1 MSGTKSDYLTKQILH
16 SMTVNDAISKLRVM
30 LGAATEEVKG
40 VKMEEEVK
48 EEVKVTMAEATLVD
62 GTEVYTEGELEA
74 GAILFVRAGEGVSED
89 PFAPAGIHET
99 TDGLLITVGENGE
112 ITSVEDKSPEVEA
125 SEEEKK
131 EVEMEEEI
139 KEEVEV
145 KKEFDAEELLEG
157 VANLLMPY
165 TEEIKELKE
174 ELSVLTSR
182 FNEVADEPAAKKVR
196 NTFSQEA
203 NARATTAEARFDRL
217 VALRK
222 SRK

>member
-1 MSGTKSDYLTKQILH
+1 
-16 SMTVNDAISKLRVM
+16 MTVNDAISKLRVM

-40 VKMEEEVK
+40 VRMEEEVK

-89 PFAPAGIHET
+89 PFAPIGKHET

-112 ITSVEDKSPEVEA
+112 ITAIEDMSPEVAA

-139 KEEVEV
+139 VEEEV

-203 NARATTAEARFDRL
+203 NARATTAEARFERL
-217 VALRK
+217 VALRN